1 METTILLVRHGQT
14 KSNVFGFYMGRS
26 DEDLDETGYAQARRL
41 ASRLASQP
49 ITAVYTSPLKRAHT
63 TAAIIAEPHDLELTT
78 LDGANE
84 IDLGDWQGLHMD
96 EVRQKWPDTW
106 NQSRI
111 DPSGITMPHGESF
124 SQVAT
129 RAVRTFDSLAAS
141 GNGTLVIVTHDII
154 IRIIVAHVLG
164 VPNSIYRRL
173 EINNASL
180 NVIRVADG
188 KRVLLAL
195 NDTSH
200 LSGWGGIV

>member
-96 EVRQKWPDTW
+96 EIKRRWPELW
-106 NQSRI
+106 RQSRV
-111 DPSGITMPHGESF
+111 DPSDVTMPNGESF
-124 SQVAT
+124 KQLTERVVRAFETIINADQGKQVVA
-129 RAVRTFDSLAAS
+129 
-141 GNGTLVIVTHDII
+141 VTHDAI
-154 IRIIVAHVLG
+154 IRVLVTHILG
-164 VPNSIYRRL
+164 VTNSIYRR
-173 EINNASL
+173 IQIDNAS
-180 NVIRVADG
+180 ISAIQITDARV
-188 KRVLLAL
+188 RLILL
-195 NDTSH
+195 NDISH
-200 LSGWGGIV
+200 HEA